1 MSGILQLKDDA
12 NFDLNWLFL
21 INLNTTNDAKMWW
34 MKIFTNDRDQITKYD
49 MKVRLKHIRGE
60 IKGATVCLDEL
71 VFENP

>member
-21 INLNTTNDAKMWW
+21 VNLNTTNDAKYDEWRHLLMIVTKWQNMVW
-34 MKIFTNDRDQITKYD
+34 MCDWKIK
-49 MKVRLKHIRGE
+49 GE
-60 IKGATVCLDEL
+60 IKGATVCLDES